1 MKLKNKLLIAFMA
14 IGLIPTLVLGIIAI
28 YTAKASISSQ
38 VYNQLE
44 SVRSIKTLQVNRF
57 LKRTQADTLLA
68 KDILKDI
75 IHTDSKFNL
84 EELTH
89 KHSPVLEDFIK
100 LKNYYDLFVIN
111 SDGVVVYSVAKESDY
126 KTNLNLGPFKNSN
139 LASLYKSVIK
149 YKNFIV
155 EDFAPYEPSQNAPQ
169 AFIGTYLEDINEQP
183 IVIALQFSSENLNEI
198 MQERQGM
205 GDTGESYLVG
215 SDFRMR
221 SDSFLDPH
229 KHSVNNSFAGS
240 ISENGVQTKSV
251 ELALQGKTGSQ
262 IITDYNGHEVLSA
275 YAPID
280 FFGIHW
286 ALISEINRNEAY
298 APVYTMVY
306 ELLIIIVIAVVSILA
321 VSLFISKS
329 IMTPIGGEPNDM
341 ELLSQNIADG
351 VLKEQAENPSAT
363 GVFKSM
369 LQMSKNLRNMVF
381 DLQQASEQVAST
393 SEETS
398 AVSLQAT
405 NSLTEQQANIESIS
419 VSLNEMSVTVS
430 DVAKNA
436 INVSELSNQAHTTSE
451 SANKQIEQT
460 IHNMSELATEVSSA
474 TDAIKQVA
482 TDSQKIG
489 GVLEVIHGIAE
500 QTNLLALNAAIEAAR
515 AGEQGR
521 GFAVV
526 ADEVRQLA
534 HKTQESTSH
543 IEDMIGHLQQ
553 GTSTAVRTMSESNQ
567 LAEKT
572 INSANDSAILISD
585 ALKEIQNIAENAELI
600 ATAVSQQSSATE
612 EINESMQ
619 NIKFAATENAAG
631 AEQIAQASVEL
642 SALAGQLQEIITRF
656 KLS

>member
-1 MKLKNKLLIAFMA
+1 MA

-44 SVRSIKTLQVNRF
+44 SVRSIKALQVNRF
-57 LKRTQADTLLA
+57 LKRTQTDTLLA

-84 EELTH
+84 DEITH
-89 KHSPVLEDFIK
+89 KHSAVLEDFIK

-139 LASLYKSVIK
+139 LASLYKNVIK
-149 YKNFIV
+149 YKSFIV
-155 EDFAPYEPSQNAPQ
+155 EDFAPYEPSQNTPQ
-169 AFIGTYLEDINEQP
+169 AFIGTYLEDINKQP
-183 IVIALQFSSENLNEI
+183 IVIALQFSSGNLNEI

-286 ALISEINRNEAY
+286 ALISEIDRNEAY
-298 APVYTMVY
+298 APIYTMVY

-321 VSLFISKS
+321 VSLMISKS

-351 VLKEQAENPSAT
+351 VLKEQAESPSAT

-489 GVLEVIHGIAE
+489 SVLEVIHGIAE

-553 GTSTAVRTMSESNQ
+553 GTSTAVKTMSESNQ

-631 AEQIAQASVEL
+631 AEQISQASVEL
-642 SALAGQLQEIITRF
+642 SALAGQLQDIITRF